1 MDVLSSIEARRT
13 IREYDHNYVI
23 PKEHIEAIAN
33 HALMAPSACGFQ
45 GCDVYVIQ
53 NPEIAAK
60 IEQKSLESVD
70 PKAVPFFKKRY
81 EELGVKNCITCDC
94 QAFFMVVKNERADER
109 YVYVDAGI
117 MAESIMLAAVS
128 LGYVTMPVGAVMYS
142 DLSDT
147 LPVKKGD
154 IIMAVAVAKG
164 VEHPTIPPKPIK
176 AKVHYY

>member
-13 IREYDHNYVI
+13 IRDYDHSFVI

-45 GCDVYVIQ
+45 GCDVYVVQ
-53 NPEIAAK
+53 NKEILKK
-60 IEQKSLESVD
+60 IEEKSLESL
-70 PKAVPFFKKRY
+70 PERAVPYFTERREK
-81 EELGVKNCITCDC
+81 LGVENCVTCDC

-164 VEHPTIPPKPIK
+164 VEHPYIPEKPIR